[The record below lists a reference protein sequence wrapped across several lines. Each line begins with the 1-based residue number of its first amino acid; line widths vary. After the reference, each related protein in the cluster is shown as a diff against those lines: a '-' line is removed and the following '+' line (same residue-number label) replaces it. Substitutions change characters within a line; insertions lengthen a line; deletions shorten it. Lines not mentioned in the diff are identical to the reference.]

1 MGIHSE
7 GVFLRKTMGIEEM
20 KERLIGIVLER
31 SFKYSDNPP
40 FTLVSGLKSNYY
52 FNCKP
57 TTLDPEGMNLIG
69 ELIFAM
75 LADSEV
81 TAAGGLTLGAD
92 PIANALSVISFQR
105 GRPIKSFIV
114 RKDVKDHGVINAVE
128 GNVRP
133 GEQVAIIDDVI
144 TTGGST
150 ITAIE
155 RARQKGLAVERVIAL
170 IDREE
175 GGRENILAHVQRVDS
190 VLTRTEI
197 MARYRGKQE
206 EQHRVKIS
214 RRPDGITY
222 GYR

>member
-7 GVFLRKTMGIEEM
+7 KVFIRKTMGIEEM
-20 KERLIGIVLER
+20 KERLIEIVLER

-75 LADSEV
+75 LADSEA

-114 RKDVKDHGVINAVE
+114 RKDVKDHGIINAVE

-155 RARQKGLAVERVIAL
+155 RAQQKGLVVERVIAL

-175 GGRENILAHVQRVDS
+175 GGRENILVHAPRVDA

-197 MARYRGKQE
+197 MARYQRK
-206 EQHRVKIS
+206 
-214 RRPDGITY
+214 
-222 GYR
+222 

>member
-1 MGIHSE
+1 MDN
-7 GVFLRKTMGIEEM
+7 RAN
-20 KERLIGIVLER
+20 KERLIEIILER
-31 SFKYSDNPP
+31 SFKYSEDPP

-69 ELIFAM
+69 SLVFGM
-75 LADSEV
+75 LADSEA

-105 GRPIKSFIV
+105 GKPIKSFIV
-114 RKDVKDHGVINAVE
+114 RKDVKDHGTKSAIE
-128 GNVRP
+128 GNVKQ
-133 GEQVAIIDDVI
+133 GEKVAIIDDVI

-155 RARQKGLAVERVIAL
+155 RAREAGLVIERVIVL

-175 GGRENILAHVQRVDS
+175 GGKENILAHCPKVDA

-197 MARYRGKQE
+197 MACYRGKQIAPRSGH
-206 EQHRVKIS
+206 Q
-214 RRPDGITY
+214 
-222 GYR
+222 